1 MRLLFYFM
9 LSLFIY
15 SCNENS
21 IDDTDDSVSNN
32 IVIVS
37 LQDSD
42 GVSFVNADNLDIMN
56 QLNIDLDNCSE
67 NTNQEDCENSGCMWH
82 EMESG
87 MSHCMMDH
95 HNHGMGDGMYQPHDI
110 AVDNINGYWFTTAMM
125 GTKVAMYSVE
135 GNEFIASY
143 NTNSM
148 PALLSIDE
156 INRKLYVSGGSPSM
170 GPTNKILELEYNEN
184 SLELVEE
191 WDVQFTYA
199 HGIHFDEISG
209 YVFAVSKTTDFI
221 AKFNPNDIQNFP
233 NNPVIAS
240 MDSTINV
247 NFSIEPRR
255 LWPIEISGK
264 YPYLFVTCSAGDWN
278 SGSEYSEISGQ
289 VQMWHMEDM
298 NLLATYEFDT
308 YSRPWHIEVS
318 PIEDKFYVALAGG
331 DGENGSSNSG
341 VACIE
346 YSVIDNQ
353 YSMNESWITTSSEYG
368 TLHGITLHSDC
379 DGNYHVYSTGRT
391 DGNIYKFD
399 AQFGQELG
407 SMNLVSSGSV
417 RTGGIDSFT
426 PPCNAC
432 CD

>member
-1 MRLLFYFM
+1 
-9 LSLFIY
+9 
-15 SCNENS
+15 
-21 IDDTDDSVSNN
+21 
-32 IVIVS
+32 
-37 LQDSD
+37 
-42 GVSFVNADNLDIMN
+42 
-56 QLNIDLDNCSE
+56 
-67 NTNQEDCENSGCMWH
+67 
-82 EMESG
+82 
-87 MSHCMMDH
+87 
-95 HNHGMGDGMYQPHDI
+95 
-110 AVDNINGYWFTTAMM
+110 
-125 GTKVAMYSVE
+125 
-135 GNEFIASY
+135 
-143 NTNSM
+143 
-148 PALLSIDE
+148 
-156 INRKLYVSGGSPSM
+156 
-170 GPTNKILELEYNEN
+170 
-184 SLELVEE
+184 
-191 WDVQFTYA
+191 
-199 HGIHFDEISG
+199 
-209 YVFAVSKTTDFI
+209 
-221 AKFNPNDIQNFP
+221 
-233 NNPVIAS
+233 
-240 MDSTINV
+240 
-247 NFSIEPRR
+247 
-255 LWPIEISGK
+255 
-264 YPYLFVTCSAGDWN
+264 
-278 SGSEYSEISGQ
+278 
-289 VQMWHMEDM
+289 MWHMEDM

-399 AQFGQELG
+399 AQSGQELG